1 MMIVT
6 MTVTAEESVQR
17 LKNRRRKRKSYS
29 SADKMLSF
37 LQSYTDRKDK
47 ADEEKIKLLS
57 EMQQKKDEIFSQFLD
72 VQKKKETV
80 FKRNSVK
87 IFLLIFIINKTFFVY
102 FILCYASLP
111 F

>member
-6 MTVTAEESVQR
+6 MIVTAEESVQR

-47 ADEEKIKLLS
+47 AEEEKIKLLR
-57 EMQQKKDEIFSQFLD
+57 EMQQKKMRFSVNFWMSR
-72 VQKKKETV
+72 KKRKPYLNET
-80 FKRNSVK
+80 
-87 IFLLIFIINKTFFVY
+87 LLKY
-102 FILCYASLP
+102 SS
-111 F
+111 